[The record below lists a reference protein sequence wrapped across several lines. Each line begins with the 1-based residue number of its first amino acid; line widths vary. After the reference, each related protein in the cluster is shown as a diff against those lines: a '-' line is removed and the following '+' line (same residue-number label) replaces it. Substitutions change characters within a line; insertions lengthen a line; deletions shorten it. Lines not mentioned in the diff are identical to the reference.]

1 MSKSPADLKLVL
13 GMWIAKGYVDWF
25 DRFDLQEFF
34 GISFHRTDIAQYH
47 PPLLLWMLS
56 FYMEPHPKIKHFS
69 HVPDFHANVARTI
82 GSMYTVEEQEKILA
96 MLQNRKF
103 FRLRG

>member
-1 MSKSPADLKLVL
+1 MPRPANLKLVL

-25 DRFDLQEFF
+25 DKFEFMEFF
-34 GISFHRTDIAQYH
+34 GIPFFRTDTTQYH

-56 FYMEPHPKIKHFS
+56 FYMEPHPKITHFS
-69 HVPDFHANVARTI
+69 QVPEFHARVARTI
-82 GSMYTVEEQEKILA
+82 GEMYTLKEQEIILA
-96 MLQNRKF
+96 MLQKQKF